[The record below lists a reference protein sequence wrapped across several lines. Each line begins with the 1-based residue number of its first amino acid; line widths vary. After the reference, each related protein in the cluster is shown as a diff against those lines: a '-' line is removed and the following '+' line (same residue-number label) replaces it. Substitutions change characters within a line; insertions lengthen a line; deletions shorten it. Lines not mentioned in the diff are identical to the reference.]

1 LLSALLKPRSST
13 GPCALVPAQEKITG
27 DQRDYY
33 ERHRERRRERA
44 RSCFV
49 RHMRDTPEKKRR
61 AQSKAIPEG
70 ASATRW
76 LVSGVYPRR
85 RPWEA
90 FAFGRSDFLEAFAAC
105 GLLEAFVAID
115 LFDLLNVVDV
125 VDALDPF
132 DLFATLD
139 FPDDFSVIDLFAVED
154 LLGPFDPFD
163 PPASERLSGC
173 GSRA

>member
-1 LLSALLKPRSST
+1 MSV
-13 GPCALVPAQEKITG
+13 VPGRQ
-27 DQRDYY
+27 
-33 ERHRERRRERA
+33 
-44 RSCFV
+44 
-49 RHMRDTPEKKRR
+49 DTPEKKTSRPIEGYSR
-61 AQSKAIPEG
+61 G
-70 ASATRW
+70 ASATKW

-85 RPWEA
+85 RPCEA
-90 FAFGRSDFLEAFAAC
+90 FAVGRLDFPEAFAAF
-105 GLLEAFVAID
+105 GFLEAFVAID